1 MNTGKETELIN
12 ENQKLTLLCPHSL
25 CSEYQINE
33 KNKKD
38 LLEKIKIWQYYF
50 QSKKN
55 TKDMGNLLTLVE
67 RNARVENA
75 AQISAIQLL
84 HSEGKVKSVKQEEI
98 EEFNN
103 YFYIQYVLT
112 EWPEYILLYSAFT
125 GYVTFRELTKNSA
138 NKWNLSKLNTL
149 VNPEFKPLLIWKKFH
164 WIFLIFVQGLILCL
178 LRFEKA
184 IKIHN
189 LNQVKL
195 ELETASNLMIGA
207 GAVMKL
213 AGSYS
218 RKEYQE
224 QILPTMKP
232 PNMKIEGFSG
242 LMSSDHAY
250 LVTLWKQNKKNFQD
264 LPLSLQPHYEKF
276 LLAYKIMASS
286 HRNICSKFGGGEVGG
301 SVKHPTK
308 NALLALEKIVQARWH
323 MINPSQKSVH
333 ECMEIMND
341 PRELVQ
347 TGFKNHLQLLLRTFN
362 LEL

>member
-1 MNTGKETELIN
+1 M
-12 ENQKLTLLCPHSL
+12 
-25 CSEYQINE
+25 
-33 KNKKD
+33 
-38 LLEKIKIWQYYF
+38 
-50 QSKKN
+50 
-55 TKDMGNLLTLVE
+55 
-67 RNARVENA
+67 
-75 AQISAIQLL
+75 
-84 HSEGKVKSVKQEEI
+84 
-98 EEFNN
+98 
-103 YFYIQYVLT
+103 
-112 EWPEYILLYSAFT
+112 LYSAFP
-125 GYVTFRELTKNSA
+125 GYITFLELTKNSA
-138 NKWNLSKLNTL
+138 NKWTLYKLDTF

-184 IKIHN
+184 IKIKN

-232 PNMKIEGFSG
+232 PNLKIKGFSG
-242 LMSSDHAY
+242 LMSWDHAY
-250 LVTLWKQNKKNFQD
+250 LVTLWKQNKKNFQN
-264 LPLSLQPHYEKF
+264 LPLSLQPQYEKL

-308 NALLALEKIVQARWH
+308 NALLALEKIVKARWQ
-323 MINPSQKSVH
+323 MINPSHKSVH
-333 ECMEIMND
+333 ECMEMMND
-341 PRELVQ
+341 PRELIQ